1 MQFWSQGS
9 WQLTLLSLGWLAGHW
24 AHAHSSGSAPSM
36 GQEPTF
42 SSAQR
47 QTCTSSQTQQLAK
60 KIQTSSCYK
69 LKTCELNCFHWEKN
83 FVGNIKSE
91 VADRYLKFAEETKFQ
106 LTQVNWKSSLSSTTP
121 IHPWLE
127 NFSASQ
133 PRSCW
138 RMGKKETTGTSQ
150 ALTAYSSALSFCIP
164 WFQGAFDLLYVLIS
178 TVMLTHK
185 VTGEA
190 TG

>member
-1 MQFWSQGS
+1 M
-9 WQLTLLSLGWLAGHW
+9 A
-24 AHAHSSGSAPSM
+24 APSSFPRM
-36 GQEPTF
+36 TRRTRSSCAQQRFCTLYGPGTYIQFCPETDLHLISDTATGQ
-42 SSAQR
+42 
-47 QTCTSSQTQQLAK
+47 K
-60 KIQTSSCYK
+60 KIQTSNCYK

-150 ALTAYSSALSFCIP
+150 ALTAYSSALSAYLDSRELLTYYMCS
-164 WFQGAFDLLYVLIS
+164 FQLLCLHIKSLERPQDRVFTAI
-178 TVMLTHK
+178 
-185 VTGEA
+185 
-190 TG
+190 